1 MHSGDLGALGEATL
15 SEAEKNALLQVM
27 QRAKEFDQAIAHKA
41 AQESTPLEG
50 TLLKWTNVVKGWQS
64 RWIRLDQ
71 QQAVLHYYASEDRKK
86 QAPRGSLH
94 LWGAVVAPSDE
105 DAQTFT
111 ISGANGEEYKLRA
124 GDSKERQLWVVRL
137 RREIE
142 DATNI
147 IRASKESPRIAP
159 AHSDASKTLKAE
171 HLQPT
176 KTPATP
182 SNHSKSPPPS
192 APPPRPTPYSAPRP
206 PKSPVQPSSQG
217 SKSPDHQKPVPTHM
231 ENVAVELGEGEE
243 LPGGDAMFELF
254 TRVYCAKESMV
265 LQLESCGVCGLD
277 PLEKNVLLLKAT
289 SHAALASVKECLG
302 CLKSLQHEQL
312 TGSFEHLN
320 KDLSVSNTSGRP
332 SSASDLNR
340 PQSGS
345 HKLRKKHKTTAAL

>member
-1 MHSGDLGALGEATL
+1 MTRKQYVVDYKVLI
-15 SEAEKNALLQVM
+15 
-27 QRAKEFDQAIAHKA
+27 AIAPA
-41 AQESTPLEG
+41 AQYCSVAHE
-50 TLLKWTNVVKGWQS
+50 
-64 RWIRLDQ
+64 R
-71 QQAVLHYYASEDRKK
+71 
-86 QAPRGSLH
+86 
-94 LWGAVVAPSDE
+94 GAVVAPSDE

-243 LPGGDAMFELF
+243 LPG
-254 TRVYCAKESMV
+254 ESMV